1 MGSSK
6 SNRLDFVTISP
17 DISDLDDDDQFL
29 DDDIESR
36 SSSRASRIEELAK
49 KMLEE
54 SEMKSASATS
64 SRTRHPSDPG
74 VKNIMDILGELDTVS
89 ERSEIEEEGTINDD
103 SEESESLSDSSQKTQ
118 ASYEKFCKKKDR
130 LRE

>member
-1 MGSSK
+1 METRA
-6 SNRLDFVTISP
+6 N
-17 DISDLDDDDQFL
+17 
-29 DDDIESR
+29 
-36 SSSRASRIEELAK
+36 SRASRIEELAK

-54 SEMKSASATS
+54 TELKKESLTS

-89 ERSEIEEEGTINDD
+89 ERSEIEEDTIINED
-103 SEESESLSDSSQKTQ
+103 SEDSGSLSDSSQKTQ

-130 LRE
+130 LREQQKELERRAASNKENSSTVNTNKG